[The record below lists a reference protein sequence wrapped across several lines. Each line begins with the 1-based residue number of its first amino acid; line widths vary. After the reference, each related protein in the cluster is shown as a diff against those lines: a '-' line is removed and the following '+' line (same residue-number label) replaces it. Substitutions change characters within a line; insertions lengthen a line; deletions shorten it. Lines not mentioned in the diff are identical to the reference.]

1 MTTKSQALS
10 NRPGAS
16 RYDWGLITI
25 VTALLL
31 FGGVMVFSASY
42 PWAMTYQATP
52 FFYILRHL
60 QWMAMGLAALF
71 VTASIPY
78 TFWERWSVP
87 MLAVGL
93 LALMAVIF
101 LGDDRFGAKRTL
113 FGGSVQP
120 SEPVKII
127 VLIYISTWL
136 ASKGSRIR
144 DMNYGLIPFGI
155 LMGIVA
161 GLIVAQPDISTTI
174 LIVTT
179 ASIIF
184 FLAGA
189 ETRQI
194 LFGGLIAVATFWLV
208 ITRSGYAQDRVD
220 ALMQGI
226 QNPLASTEHQI
237 AQASEALVTG
247 GPVGAGLGNSLE
259 KFPGNLPLSWSDN
272 IFAIVG
278 EELGLIG
285 TLLVILLF
293 ALFAYRGLR
302 IASRTPDMFG
312 SLLAMG
318 LTCLIT
324 LQALL
329 HIAVVVA
336 VAPPTGITLPFISF
350 GGSSMITMLGATG
363 ILLSISRFQGWQTSA
378 GPSRKITN
386 NATFDLRW
394 GNRRTRLP
402 SAGSAAPTRKG
413 TTAKNKRPVRSR
425 SSARGAAQS
434 RARGGVRK

>member
-1 MTTKSQALS
+1 MTVKSQNLTI
-10 NRPGAS
+10 RPGAS
-16 RYDWGLITI
+16 RYDWGLITV

-42 PWAMTYQATP
+42 PWAMTYQSTP

-60 QWMAMGLAALF
+60 QWIAVGLAALF
-71 VTASIPY
+71 VTATIPY

-113 FGGSVQP
+113 LGGSVQP
-120 SEPVKII
+120 SEPFKIV

-136 ASKGSRIR
+136 ASKGTRIR
-144 DMNYGLIPFGI
+144 DINYGLIPFGI

-161 GLIVAQPDISTTI
+161 GLIVAQPNISTTI

-179 ASIIF
+179 ATIVF

-189 ETRQI
+189 EIKQI
-194 LFGGLIAVATFWLV
+194 LFGGAIAIATFWLI
-208 ITRSGYAQDRVD
+208 ITRSSYAQERVD

-226 QNPLASTEHQI
+226 QNPLTSTEHQI

-247 GPVGAGLGNSLE
+247 GPIGAGLGNSLE

-312 SLLAMG
+312 SLLAVG
-318 LTCLIT
+318 ITCLIT

-336 VAPPTGITLPFISF
+336 VAPPTGIPLPFVSF
-350 GGSSMITMLGATG
+350 GGSSMITVLGATG
-363 ILLSISRFQGWQTSA
+363 ILLSISRFQGWQTSN
-378 GPSRKITN
+378 GPSRKSTN
-386 NATFDLRW
+386 HATFDLRW
-394 GNRRTRLP
+394 GDRRARLP
-402 SAGSAAPTRKG
+402 GAGSSPPSRKS
-413 TTAKNKRPVRSR
+413 TTAKTKGPTRTKSGARS
-425 SSARGAAQS
+425 
-434 RARGGVRK
+434 GVRK

>member
-1 MTTKSQALS
+1 MTASSQSLS
-10 NRPGAS
+10 RRPGAS
-16 RYDWGLITI
+16 HYDWGLITV

-42 PWAMTYQATP
+42 PWAMTYQSTP

-60 QWMAMGLAALF
+60 QWTAVGLAALF

-101 LGDDRFGAKRTL
+101 VGDDRFGAKRTL

-120 SEPVKII
+120 SEPFKIV

-136 ASKGSRIR
+136 ASKGARIR

-161 GLIVAQPDISTTI
+161 GLIVAQPNISTTI
-174 LIVTT
+174 LIITT
-179 ASIIF
+179 ATIVF

-189 ETRQI
+189 EIKQI
-194 LFGGLIAVATFWLV
+194 LFGGIIGIATFWLI
-208 ITRSGYAQDRVD
+208 ITRSSYAQERVD

-226 QNPLASTEHQI
+226 QNPLISTEHQI

-247 GPVGAGLGNSLE
+247 GPVGTGLGNSLE

-293 ALFAYRGLR
+293 ALFTYRGLR

-312 SLLAMG
+312 SLLAVG

-336 VAPPTGITLPFISF
+336 VAPPTGITLPFVSF
-350 GGSSMITMLGATG
+350 GGSSMITVLGGTG
-363 ILLSISRFQGWQTSA
+363 ILLSISRFQGWQTST

-394 GNRRTRLP
+394 GNRRTG
-402 SAGSAAPTRKG
+402 GSAPSRKG
-413 TTAKNKRPVRSR
+413 TATKSKQPVRAKSG
-425 SSARGAAQS
+425 ARTAT
-434 RARGGVRK
+434 RK

>member
-1 MTTKSQALS
+1 MTAQSQRLTS
-10 NRPGAS
+10 RPDAS
-16 RYDWGLITI
+16 HYDWGLITV

-42 PWAMTYQATP
+42 PWAMTYQTTP

-60 QWMAMGLAALF
+60 QWVAVGLAALF

-136 ASKGSRIR
+136 ASKGTRIR

-194 LFGGLIAVATFWLV
+194 LFGGLIGVATFWLV

-226 QNPLASTEHQI
+226 QNPLASTEHQM

-247 GPVGAGLGNSLE
+247 GPIGAGLGNSLE

-285 TLLVILLF
+285 TLLVILFF

-312 SLLAMG
+312 SLLAVG

-350 GGSSMITMLGATG
+350 GGSSMITVLGATG
-363 ILLSISRFQGWQTSA
+363 ILLSISRFQGWQTLS
-378 GPSRKITN
+378 GPSRKTTN

-394 GNRRTRLP
+394 GNRRTRL
-402 SAGSAAPTRKG
+402 SGAGGAAPSRKG
-413 TTAKNKRPVRSR
+413 TTAKTKRPARTQSGSR
-425 SSARGAAQS
+425 SGTRSS
-434 RARGGVRK
+434 VKK